1 MTTTETASARQMI
14 ERAARGH
21 YRTIYTASA
30 LDAAARLL
38 AEVHEAG
45 ERHGLATADW
55 TGEHGTDHRL
65 AEAVLHAR
73 STAYR
78 RASLAGLDDPH
89 GLLSGAAE
97 RAGLATLDPPDTA
110 PCDPR
115 SPALD
120 QHASSPDP
128 RTASLDP
135 RSASLDPR
143 TASLDQHASS
153 LDPRTASLDPRSA
166 SLDPREAGTEARRA
180 AGDGPAPRARIRLAR
195 LPQTPPWGWDGSAPL
210 VVSLERFDS
219 LTSPGWKWEL
229 FPDVGEPSTQMV
241 QVVAPPPSPATAD
254 EVLAVARQVL
264 TGAIRLYR

>member
-14 ERAARGH
+14 EQAARGH

-30 LDAAARLL
+30 LDAAVRLL

-89 GLLSGAAE
+89 GLLTGAAE
-97 RAGLATLDPPDTA
+97 RAGLATLDHPDTA

-135 RSASLDPR
+135 RA
-143 TASLDQHASS
+143 
-153 LDPRTASLDPRSA
+153 A
-166 SLDPREAGTEARRA
+166 SLDPREAGTDARRA

>member
-89 GLLSGAAE
+89 GLLTGAAE
-97 RAGLATLDPPDTA
+97 RAGLATLDHPDTA

-120 QHASSPDP
+120 QHASS
-128 RTASLDP
+128 S
-135 RSASLDPR
+135 
-143 TASLDQHASS
+143 
-153 LDPRTASLDPRSA
+153 DPRTASLDPRSA
-166 SLDPREAGTEARRA
+166 SLDPREAATEARRA